1 LKRASEE
8 SPRLSIGRYE
18 LLFEL
23 ATGGMGRVFVARQL
37 GDAGFERIVALK
49 RVHAHLVSDPDVY
62 GMASDEAR
70 LSALVHHPNVVPVID
85 VVDAKGELVLVMDY
99 VEGVSLGSLLR
110 ACGGDRKPDEAS
122 VGRPPLDHAV
132 AARILVDTLRGLS
145 AAHAARDLAGCPLE
159 LVHRDVSPQNLLV
172 GIDGSTRVI
181 DFGIARAEGR
191 LTHTKTGV
199 IKGKVVYMAPE
210 RLEEG
215 EVDRRADLF
224 SAGAVLYELLVGK
237 WAFGSGEEGTQ
248 MTRILL
254 GEIDFTELRSLAPH
268 LAPVVERALSRR
280 PRDRFDTAEEF
291 ARALS
296 DAQAPAE
303 PEVVAAL
310 LIRWKASEIEARRER
325 IAKEIAART
334 LDAVD
339 EPETDPVVEFAA
351 RATEAREPAAQTAV
365 RSRSWVLVALVGALV
380 VNGVGWWVLVRS
392 GATEANAERL
402 RSTTTS
408 TTSPTSTSTSTS
420 TSSSTSTSTS
430 TTTPT
435 STPTP
440 VLSVSGAGLSA
451 ASGVP
456 SGARP
461 GLEPSPY
468 GGDLRKSPYKRP

>member
-1 LKRASEE
+1 
-8 SPRLSIGRYE
+8 
-18 LLFEL
+18 
-23 ATGGMGRVFVARQL
+23 MGRVFVARQL

-85 VVDAKGELVLVMDY
+85 VVDFKGELVLVMDY

-110 ACGGDRKPDEAS
+110 ACAGDGKQNEAR
-122 VGRPPLDHAV
+122 VDGRRLEHAV
-132 AARILVDTLRGLS
+132 ASRILIDTLRGLS
-145 AAHAARDLAGCPLE
+145 AAHAARDLAGSPLE

-191 LTHTKTGV
+191 LTHTKTVV

-215 EVDRRADLF
+215 EIDRRADLF

-237 WAFGSGEEGTQ
+237 WAFGSGDEGAQ

-254 GEIDFTELRSLAPH
+254 GEIDFTELRSLAPR

-280 PRDRFDTAEEF
+280 PRNRFDTAHEF
-291 ARALS
+291 AQALC

-303 PEVVAAL
+303 PEVVAAW
-310 LIRWKASEIEARRER
+310 LIRWKAPEINARRER
-325 IAKEIAART
+325 IAEEIAART
-334 LDAVD
+334 VDAVD
-339 EPETDPVVEFAA
+339 EPATDAVFDVTA
-351 RATEAREPAAQTAV
+351 RVTEARESAP
-365 RSRSWVLVALVGALV
+365 RSRSWVLAAVLGALV
-380 VNGVGWWVLVRS
+380 VNGVGWWILVRS
-392 GATEANAERL
+392 GATDAKTEGAVA
-402 RSTTTS
+402 TTTS
-408 TTSPTSTSTSTS
+408 MTPSTTPPTMSTTPSMTTSM
-420 TSSSTSTSTS
+420 
-430 TTTPT
+430 TPT
-435 STPTP
+435 TASTLGNGT
-440 VLSVSGAGLSA
+440 GISA

-456 SGARP
+456 SGSRP
-461 GLEPSPY
+461 TLEPSPY